1 MKRQRVMLSVC
12 SALLLALLLGGEPLA
27 AERAAAGIPVVV
39 ADFDY
44 YDTSAEALDQS
55 AQHAAR
61 VKSFVDLLR
70 DGLAAH
76 GRYRVLP
83 LICPELACS
92 AGRMD
97 ANEFM
102 QAARRS
108 GARVVIYGGIHK
120 ESTLVQWAKVEAVDL
135 NDNKL
140 LLDRLFSF
148 RGDTDEAFRRA
159 AAFIGQS
166 LEDAL
171 PRS

>member
-1 MKRQRVMLSVC
+1 MKRERVMPSVR
-12 SALLLALLLGGEPLA
+12 SALLLALLLGGEALA
-27 AERAAAGIPVVV
+27 AERAAVIPAVV

-44 YDTSAEALDQS
+44 YDTSGEALDQS

-61 VKSFVDLLR
+61 VKIFADLLR
-70 DGLAAH
+70 DELAAH
-76 GRYRVLP
+76 GRYRILP
-83 LICPELACS
+83 LTCPEPACS

-97 ANEFM
+97 ANELM
-102 QAARRS
+102 HAARRS
-108 GARVVIYGGIHK
+108 GARLLVYGGIHK
-120 ESTLVQWAKVEAVDL
+120 ESTLVQWAKVEVVDL

-166 LEDAL
+166 LEDVA

>member
-1 MKRQRVMLSVC
+1 MKRQRVMPSVC
-12 SALLLALLLGGEPLA
+12 SALLLALLLGGEA
-27 AERAAAGIPVVV
+27 VAEEQAAGIPAVV

-44 YDTSAEALDQS
+44 YDTSGEALDQS

-61 VKSFVDLLR
+61 VKDFANLLR
-70 DGLAAH
+70 DELAAH
-76 GRYRVLP
+76 GRYRILP
-83 LICPELACS
+83 LICPEPACS

-97 ANEFM
+97 ATELM

-108 GARVVIYGGIHK
+108 GARLVVYGGIHK
-120 ESTLVQWAKVEAVDL
+120 ESTLVQWAKVEVVDL
-135 NDNKL
+135 DDNKL

-159 AAFIGQS
+159 AAFICQS
-166 LEDAL
+166 LEDVA

>member
-1 MKRQRVMLSVC
+1 MKRQRVMPSLC
-12 SALLLALLLGGEPLA
+12 SALLLALLPGGEALA
-27 AERAAAGIPVVV
+27 VERAAGIPAVV

-44 YDTSAEALDQS
+44 DDTSGEARDQS

-61 VKSFVDLLR
+61 VKDFVNLLR
-70 DGLAAH
+70 DELAAH
-76 GRYRVLP
+76 GRYRILP
-83 LICPELACS
+83 LSCPEPACS

-97 ANEFM
+97 ANELM

-108 GARVVIYGGIHK
+108 GARLVIYGGIHK
-120 ESTLVQWAKVEAVDL
+120 ESTLVQWAEVEVVDL
-135 NDNKL
+135 DDNKL

-166 LEDAL
+166 LEAAA